1 MLSGPITDIP
11 LQSLDTRLFEN
22 TPVKASNN
30 RPTLSVSILRTD
42 KTSPLISG
50 NKWFK
55 LKYSLL
61 DAQQQGYNTLLSFG
75 GPYSNHL
82 HALAGAGKQYHFK
95 TIGII
100 RGEEH
105 CSLNSGSL
113 NPTLTD
119 LKTLGMQLYYINRQQ
134 YRKKHEPEFI
144 RHLLGRLKT
153 ENYLTSNEAVYLIPE
168 GGTNA
173 LAIKGTAEIAEL
185 IPDNTDY
192 VCVACGTGGTLAGII
207 HGLNNKHA
215 RTKILGFPALKG
227 AQFLEQEIN
236 KLLKL
241 LPHSP
246 PTVKAQ
252 KNWELVYDYHFG
264 GFGKMTPELAQFII
278 EFEQKHSIPLDPVY
292 TGKMMYGIVEL
303 INNNYFPPHS
313 RILIIHSGGLQ
324 GRRGMEAK
332 IKELAGYPGDNI
344 P

>member
-1 MLSGPITDIP
+1 MLSDPITDIP
-11 LQSLDTRLFEN
+11 LQSLDTCFFD
-22 TPVKASNN
+22 N

-42 KTSPLISG
+42 KTDPLISG

-82 HALAGAGKQYHFK
+82 HALAGAGKKYHFK

-105 CSLNSGSL
+105 SSL

-119 LKTLGMQLYYINRQQ
+119 LKTLGMQLYYINRRD
-134 YRKKHEPEFI
+134 YRRKHEPEFI
-144 RHLLGRLKT
+144 RHLLDRLKT

-173 LAIKGTAEIAEL
+173 LAIKGAAEMAGL
-185 IPDNTDY
+185 IPGNIDY
-192 VCVACGTGGTLAGII
+192 VCVACGTGGTIAGLI
-207 HGLNNKHA
+207 HGLNNKHSHI
-215 RTKILGFPALKG
+215 KVMGFPALKG

-241 LPHSP
+241 LPHSA
-246 PTVKAQ
+246 PTAKAQ
-252 KNWELVYDYHFG
+252 NNWELVYEYHFG
-264 GFGKMTPELAQFII
+264 GFGKMTPELARFII
-278 EFEQKHSIPLDPVY
+278 EFEQKYSIPLDPVY

-303 INNNYFPPHS
+303 INNNYFPPRS